1 MSKLD
6 DAQKIEQHLLDA
18 ALSLHHE
25 QANKPGAA
33 FEHCQECG
41 IEIPAARRKAVKNC
55 STCVECQSLIES
67 LNEKQQ
73 HYRA

>member
-6 DAQKIEQHLLDA
+6 DAQKIEQHLLNA
-18 ALSLHHE
+18 ALSMHRE

-41 IEIPAARRKAVKNC
+41 ITIPKQRREAVKNC
-55 STCVECQSLIES
+55 STCVDCQSLIEI
-67 LNEKQQ
+67 KQQ
-73 HYRA
+73 HYRR